1 MSNWFYYDF
10 INVSETMKRAL
21 IKGDL
26 GEFRYIKDIVNTRIG
41 MFTYENLPGSLTS
54 QILETALMF
63 RTNLCFYKCEGMDE
77 LVLCNYVNSSD
88 FDYYCK
94 PNKVN
99 LITFTGVTIAENV
112 DFKDIVLVR
121 DNTLDI
127 VPFICISEYIQKI
140 MELEE
145 DLMQVTNNATLPLA
159 IVGSK
164 KQANQLNAIADSLD
178 SRTKKKKRFIIG
190 DDTLVGEVK
199 GFPINVPISP
209 LDIYDLKSK
218 YKNECMS
225 SLGIYAVDSKRER
238 IVTQELVNQNDY
250 TDFVYSARM
259 NYRRD
264 AINELNKRSGAHIKF
279 VEMYDINYYDSVK
292 DEAFKEKE
300 LAKGQAQG
308 ELEGNPN
315 ANKEVETNV
324 GKDKF
329 KSI

>member
-10 INVSETMKRAL
+10 INASETMKRSL

-26 GEFRYIKDIVNTRIG
+26 GEFRYIKDIINTRIG
-41 MFTYENLPGSLTS
+41 MFTYENLPDSLTS
-54 QILETALMF
+54 QIIETALMF

-77 LVLCNYVNSSD
+77 LVLCNYVSASD
-88 FDYYCK
+88 FNYYMK

-99 LITFTGVTIAENV
+99 LITFNGVTIANNV

-127 VPFICISEYIQKI
+127 IPFICISEYIQKI

-250 TDFVYSARM
+250 TDFIYMNAKMERERAIKEANEKWGYNIKLVETYTKNFEETAEDKAEASAT
-259 NYRRD
+259 
-264 AINELNKRSGAHIKF
+264 IIGAQA
-279 VEMYDINYYDSVK
+279 
-292 DEAFKEKE
+292 EALKEVNP
-300 LAKGQAQG
+300 
-308 ELEGNPN
+308 EGNTGGGPKPSMTY
-315 ANKEVETNV
+315 AK
-324 GKDKF
+324 
-329 KSI
+329 